1 MIAHTILYTVFPG
14 VGSSPACLQWMS
26 NQINR
31 MILAL
36 GVVGLLQRR
45 GVGVAQSV
53 ERATPGE
60 EVLGPILT
68 MAARSLLVGSVSV

>member
-14 VGSSPACLQWMS
+14 VGSSLACLQWMS
-26 NQINR
+26 NQ

-60 EVLGPILT
+60 EVLSPILT
-68 MAARSLLVGSVSV
+68 VAARSLLVGSVSV